1 MGHKEDRHSLPSH
14 NELIE
19 LLASTPLIAG
29 VEIGSQAYACP
40 YYVPISG
47 DLGRDWGVILNP
59 ESSCFGSLVFEHD
72 DCGCPPALDEDEC
85 GWGRH

>member
-1 MGHKEDRHSLPSH
+1 MDHKEDRHSLPSH

-72 DCGCPPALDEDEC
+72 DCGCPPALDEDEY